1 MWRVWTR
8 PYFGLL
14 TKLTRSLIISLNW
27 FAWRHKRPSFVNQT
41 TNQTIPFYK
50 TATINSDADYNID
63 LDEEQGTMDF
73 GSDDFTK
80 HNLWIFGGDDAE
92 KEGLNWTQITEYN
105 QDYGNETLN
114 DPADD
119 VIPFDAVRIAVLAT
133 FSLIFVVG
141 VAGNTAVVQVWGT
154 GYTVQQNVGWNI

>member
-1 MWRVWTR
+1 
-8 PYFGLL
+8 
-14 TKLTRSLIISLNW
+14 
-27 FAWRHKRPSFVNQT
+27 
-41 TNQTIPFYK
+41 
-50 TATINSDADYNID
+50 
-63 LDEEQGTMDF
+63 MDF

-154 GYTVQQNVGWNI
+154 DLMLKSVQQISSNCFGCFRQG